1 MGLDYYSV
9 LKVNR
14 SATEDDLK
22 KSYRRLAMKWHPD
35 KNPGDNKAEAEAKF
49 KKISEAYEVLSD
61 PQKRTIYDQYGEE
74 GLKASADA
82 GSSSSSMNGST
93 NHRFNPRN
101 AEDVFAEFFG
111 SSKPF
116 EGMGR
121 AKSMRFQTEGAGT
134 FGGFG
139 GGTESKFRLYND
151 PVGASSSQPRKP
163 PPVETKLTCTL
174 PELYSGSTRKMK
186 ISRNIVKSN
195 GQLGTESEI
204 LTIDIKPGWK
214 KGTKITF
221 PDKGNEQP
229 NQLAADLVFVIDEKP
244 HDEYTREGNDLL
256 IYQKIDLVDAL
267 AGTTVNL
274 KTLDGRDL
282 VIKLTDVVTP
292 GYELAIA
299 KEGMP
304 IVKENGRRGNLRI
317 RFDVDFPK
325 RLSSEQR
332 QNIRKVLGGG
342 GQPQQ

>member
-1 MGLDYYSV
+1 MGTDYYNV

-14 SATEDDLK
+14 NATEEDLK

-35 KNPGDNKAEAEAKF
+35 KNPGDAKKEAEAKF

-61 PQKRTIYDQYGEE
+61 PQKRAIYDQYGEE
-74 GLKASADA
+74 GLKASAD
-82 GSSSSSMNGST
+82 GGGSSSMNGSA
-93 NHRFNPRN
+93 NQRFNPRN

-116 EGMGR
+116 ENMGR

-139 GGTESKFRLYND
+139 GNENKFRSYND
-151 PVGASSSQPRKP
+151 SAGTSSNQARKP
-163 PPVETKLTCTL
+163 PPVETKLLCTL
-174 PELYSGSTRKMK
+174 EELYAGSTRKMK
-186 ISRNIVKSN
+186 ISRNVVKPN
-195 GQLGTESEI
+195 GQIGTESEI

-221 PDKGNEQP
+221 PDKGNENP
-229 NQLAADLVFVIDEKP
+229 NQLPADLVFVIDEKP
-244 HDEYTREGNDLL
+244 HDLYTREGNDLL
-256 IYQKIDLVDAL
+256 VHRKIALVDAL

-292 GYELAIA
+292 GYELVIA

-317 RFDVDFPK
+317 KFDVDFPK

-332 QNIRKVLGGG
+332 HNIRKVLGG
-342 GQPQQ
+342 QAQQQ

>member
-1 MGLDYYSV
+1 MGLDYYNV

-14 SATEDDLK
+14 GATEEDLK

-35 KNPGDNKAEAEAKF
+35 KNPGENKAEAEAKF

-61 PQKRTIYDQYGEE
+61 PQKRVMYDQYGEE
-74 GLKASADA
+74 GLKASTDA
-82 GSSSSSMNGST
+82 GGSSSSMNGAG

-139 GGTESKFRLYND
+139 GGNDSKFRSYND
-151 PVGASSSQPRKP
+151 PVNASSSQPRKP
-163 PPVETKLTCTL
+163 PPVETKLPCML

-186 ISRNIVKSN
+186 ISRNVMKPN

-229 NQLAADLVFVIDEKP
+229 NQLPADLVFVIDEKP
-244 HDEYTREGNDLL
+244 HDQYTREGNDLL
-256 IYQKIDLVDAL
+256 VHQKIDLVDAL
-267 AGTTVNL
+267 AGTTFNL
-274 KTLDGRDL
+274 KTIDGRDL

-304 IVKENGRRGNLRI
+304 IIKENGKRGNLRI
-317 RFDVDFPK
+317 RFDVEFPK

-332 QNIRKVLGGG
+332 QNIRKVLGG
-342 GQPQQ
+342 QPQQQ